1 MAHPKRQA
9 QVEKTLER
17 LGQRAMVIWDDKG
30 DRWDTGRRA
39 MQAYDPDCTHHLV
52 LQDDVLVCND
62 LIPGVVE
69 MLRYA
74 PIDCPVS
81 LYLGRHRRIPE
92 ATAEANA
99 IGASFIEWSK
109 LDHGLGV
116 IVPTADIPAMLAFCD
131 RSDIAN
137 YDARLSSY
145 WEAQGRPTWYC
156 QPSLIDHADGESLV
170 PGRKAADHIRS
181 QRVARRFVGED
192 CSALSVKW
200 TGPVVHVDPPEPPP
214 PPEPT
219 VQAPWRNADMMAAAV
234 SVKAPPHPPRP
245 APRLQSPCSIASANI
260 RLSAA
265 IMAHP
270 SRSDYVERTLAK
282 LDRATPVVWDEINDR
297 WDTGRRAMLM
307 ADSRCTHHVVIQD
320 DLLIPRDLLAGLERT
335 LQHVPRGVPLCGYIG
350 RVRPAADRMRELAA
364 QADQKHASFV
374 TLRQLLWG
382 PLIVVPLEAV
392 VPMITM
398 CDHLDGITNYD
409 LRLSR
414 YWEEMNVRVWYTWPC
429 VVDHADGPS
438 LVPGRT
444 GVDRA
449 KPQPSRVAQRF
460 CGENASVLDLDWSG
474 PVIKGP

>member
-1 MAHPKRQA
+1 
-9 QVEKTLER
+9 
-17 LGQRAMVIWDDKG
+17 
-30 DRWDTGRRA
+30 
-39 MQAYDPDCTHHLV
+39 
-52 LQDDVLVCND
+52 
-62 LIPGVVE
+62 
-69 MLRYA
+69 
-74 PIDCPVS
+74 
-81 LYLGRHRRIPE
+81 
-92 ATAEANA
+92 
-99 IGASFIEWSK
+99 
-109 LDHGLGV
+109 
-116 IVPTADIPAMLAFCD
+116 
-131 RSDIAN
+131 
-137 YDARLSSY
+137 
-145 WEAQGRPTWYC
+145 
-156 QPSLIDHADGESLV
+156 
-170 PGRKAADHIRS
+170 
-181 QRVARRFVGED
+181 
-192 CSALSVKW
+192 
-200 TGPVVHVDPPEPPP
+200 
-214 PPEPT
+214 
-219 VQAPWRNADMMAAAV
+219 
-234 SVKAPPHPPRP
+234 
-245 APRLQSPCSIASANI
+245 
-260 RLSAA
+260 
-265 IMAHP
+265 MAHP